1 MGEAQGEISSQVKFS
16 LLLGICLASV
26 LSALAVGGVPLSL
39 IEIVRGEASK
49 LDLTV
54 FSEIRAPRV
63 ILAATVGASLAV
75 AGAVLQGF
83 FRNPL
88 ADPGLIGVSGG
99 AALGAVAMIVLG
111 SSLALPATFAPY
123 TMPLAAILGSL
134 CVTGALYLFSA
145 YYGQFRI
152 VTVLLV
158 GIAINALSSVG
169 IGIFQ
174 YISNDAQLRSL
185 IFWMMG
191 SFGRAHWVTTVPCV
205 LAMVLAVLV
214 LITKSNSL
222 DKLQLGENEAFH
234 LGVDVKAT
242 KRDLVLLSAVC
253 VGAGVAVSGIIGFVG
268 LIVPHIVRFTIGVR
282 HKPLMIGSALT
293 GGSLMVLA
301 DLLARIVA
309 LPAEVP
315 VGLVTS
321 AIGAPFFLWLIT
333 KVKP

>member
-1 MGEAQGEISSQVKFS
+1 MNEAQREVGSGLKIFI
-16 LLLGICLASV
+16 LLAVCFASV
-26 LSALAVGGVPLSL
+26 LAALAIGGVSLSL
-39 IEIVRGEASK
+39 SEIALGEATK
-49 LDLTV
+49 LEVTV
-54 FSEIRAPRV
+54 LSEIRAPRV

-111 SSLALPATFAPY
+111 SSLALPDTFAPY
-123 TMPLAAILGSL
+123 TMPIAAIIGSL
-134 CVTGALYLFSA
+134 CVTAALYAFSA

-174 YISNDAQLRSL
+174 YLSNDAQLRSL

-191 SFGRAHWVTTVPCV
+191 SFGRAHWMTTVPCV
-205 LAMVLAVLV
+205 LAMLSAVLV

-242 KRDLVLLSAVC
+242 KRDLVLLSAIC

-268 LIVPHIVRFTIGVR
+268 LIVPHIVRFTIAVR
-282 HKPLMIGSALT
+282 HKPLMIGSALV

-301 DLLARIVA
+301 DLLARMVA

-333 KVKP
+333 KVRP

>member
-1 MGEAQGEISSQVKFS
+1 MGEAQGETSSQVKF
-16 LLLGICLASV
+16 LFLLGICLASI
-26 LSALAVGGVPLSL
+26 LCALAIGGVPLSL

-111 SSLALPATFAPY
+111 SSLELPAAFAPY
-123 TMPLAAILGSL
+123 TMPVAAIFGSL
-134 CVTGALYLFSA
+134 CVTGALYLFST
-145 YYGQFRI
+145 YFGQFRI

-158 GIAINALSSVG
+158 GIAFNALSSVG

-185 IFWMMG
+185 IFWMLG
-191 SFGRAHWVTTVPCV
+191 SFGRAHWVTAVPCV
-205 LAMVLAVLV
+205 LAMVSAVLI

-242 KRDLVLLSAVC
+242 KRDLVLLSAIC

-268 LIVPHIVRFTIGVR
+268 LVVPHIVRFTIGVR
-282 HKPLMIGSALT
+282 HKPLMIGSALA
-293 GGSLMVLA
+293 GASLMVSA
-301 DLLARIVA
+301 DLLARLVA

>member
-1 MGEAQGEISSQVKFS
+1 MREVQGEVSSELKFS
-16 LLLGICLASV
+16 LLLGIFLASV
-26 LSALAVGGVPLSL
+26 LSALTIGGVPLSL
-39 IEIVRGEASK
+39 LEIVKGEASK

-63 ILAATVGASLAV
+63 MLAATVGASLAV

-111 SSLALPATFAPY
+111 SSLALPSVFAPY
-123 TMPLAAILGSL
+123 TMPIAAIFGSL
-134 CVTGALYLFSA
+134 CVTGALYLFSVH
-145 YYGQFRI
+145 YGQFRI

-158 GIAINALSSVG
+158 GIAFNALSSVG
-169 IGIFQ
+169 IGVFQ

-191 SFGRAHWVTTVPCV
+191 SFGRAHWMTAVPCV
-205 LAMVLAVLV
+205 LAMVSAVAV

-242 KRDLVLLSAVC
+242 KRDLVLLSAIC
-253 VGAGVAVSGIIGFVG
+253 VGALRHHWLCGFSGASYCPIHHRG
-268 LIVPHIVRFTIGVR
+268 
-282 HKPLMIGSALT
+282 HKPLMIGSALA
-293 GGSLMVLA
+293 GGALMVLA
-301 DLLARIVA
+301 DLLARVVA

-333 KVKP
+333 RVKP

>member
-1 MGEAQGEISSQVKFS
+1 MGEAQSEISSQVKFA

-26 LSALAVGGVPLSL
+26 LSALAIGGVPLSL

-63 ILAATVGASLAV
+63 ILAATVGASLAA

-99 AALGAVAMIVLG
+99 AALGAVSMIVLG
-111 SSLALPATFAPY
+111 SSLDLPAAFAPY
-123 TMPLAAILGSL
+123 TMPVAAIFGAL
-134 CVTGALYLFSA
+134 CVTGALYLFST
-145 YYGQFRI
+145 YFGQFRI

-158 GIAINALSSVG
+158 GIAFNALSSVG

-191 SFGRAHWVTTVPCV
+191 SFGRAHWVTVVPCV
-205 LAMVLAVLV
+205 LAMVSAVLI

-222 DKLQLGENEAFH
+222 DKLQLGEYEAFH

-242 KRDLVLLSAVC
+242 KRDLVLLSAIC

-268 LIVPHIVRFTIGVR
+268 LVVPHIVRFTIGVR
-282 HKPLMIGSALT
+282 HKPLMIGSALA

-301 DLLARIVA
+301 DLLSRVVA